1 MCGCCRVQA
10 TGSGI
15 CHMGFNRSKL
25 QILHEY
31 GSSFSSTFQSERY
44 HSTAPVWHVFLCSF
58 IVFVRWKS
66 RIIDISNLWVL
77 LQKFCDS
84 LSVLHV
90 SWHTHMKRF
99 QSEIQDKC
107 MLRRLDASKISHELC
122 CTLCDKSALFAELL
136 SIGDAMIRIIRCTK
150 SRELLSI
157 GHPVK
162 ITAVN
167 NSTAHSCTMA
177 VHVLRRGMCYNIC
190 APFNRTAVDRCRK
203 CIVHDQRH
211 MMGMGCLRKKLNI
224 QNSKCRIGNRLTKH
238 QLCIW
243 LECRI

>member
-1 MCGCCRVQA
+1 MQ
-10 TGSGI
+10 
-15 CHMGFNRSKL
+15 GF
-25 QILHEY
+25 Q
-31 GSSFSSTFQSERY
+31 T
-44 HSTAPVWHVFLCSF
+44 
-58 IVFVRWKS
+58 
-66 RIIDISNLWVL
+66 
-77 LQKFCDS
+77 
-84 LSVLHV
+84 
-90 SWHTHMKRF
+90 
-99 QSEIQDKC
+99 EIQDKC
-107 MLRRLDASKISHELC
+107 MLRRLDASKISHKLC

-177 VHVLRRGMCYNIC
+177 VHVLRRGMCHNIC

-211 MMGMGCLRKKLNI
+211 MMSMGCLRKLLDIKNSQCRVGDGLAENSLCVLFECCI
-224 QNSKCRIGNRLTKH
+224 QLFFCTIR
-238 QLCIW
+238 
-243 LECRI
+243 